1 MGSQMRRQIITIRCD
16 KFQKNGKDRMLWQN
30 MTVTAKLLLMRVRQI
45 LLEEDPSVLVMKNE

>member
-1 MGSQMRRQIITIRCD
+1 
-16 KFQKNGKDRMLWQN
+16 MLWQN